1 MRVVPEHPLDA
12 VKVVPLGLVRDAVV
26 VHDLDAAELLQ
37 FKMYSIS
44 GHNNGS

>member
-26 VHDLDAAELLQ
+26 VHDLDSTELRVGGVDLPA
-37 FKMYSIS
+37 K
-44 GHNNGS
+44 